1 MRTRACAR
9 IRAVLLVWLA
19 RFQASLAD
27 KSDDEQ
33 HVAWLAEV
41 YYVTEK
47 GPASTLAG
55 LLPLAGESDD
65 EQPGARLA
73 EGCRALR
80 GLDAEEDGARVSLR
94 KDRNQRRAK
103 DVSVC
108 GVCGGCVRV
117 CGEGVA
123 VGGRCACG
131 VGSQHACTWS
141 RQSHVR
147 LSNSVIRLTVSRKT
161 QLYYP
166 PFVRFLLCRTGY
178 E

>member
-55 LLPLAGESDD
+55 LL
-65 EQPGARLA
+65 
-73 EGCRALR
+73 
-80 GLDAEEDGARVSLR
+80 
-94 KDRNQRRAK
+94 
-103 DVSVC
+103 
-108 GVCGGCVRV
+108 
-117 CGEGVA
+117 
-123 VGGRCACG
+123 
-131 VGSQHACTWS
+131 
-141 RQSHVR
+141 
-147 LSNSVIRLTVSRKT
+147 VIRRV
-161 QLYYP
+161 
-166 PFVRFLLCRTGY
+166 G
-178 E
+178 